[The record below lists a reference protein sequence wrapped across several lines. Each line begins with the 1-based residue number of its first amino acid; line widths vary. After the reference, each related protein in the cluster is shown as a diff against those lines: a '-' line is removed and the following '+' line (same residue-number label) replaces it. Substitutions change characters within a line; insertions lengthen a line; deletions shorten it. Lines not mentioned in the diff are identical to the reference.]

1 MIPCLY
7 NQSENLFSTNG
18 IGKLCDAV
26 SCIVT
31 EKRNGAYEL
40 KMTYPLDGLHVDHL
54 IEDNIILAKPSEQ
67 GDPQPFRIYH
77 VSTPLHGLL
86 EINARH
92 ISYQQNQITVSP
104 FTAGNA
110 HAAMSGLGTNS
121 ASACPFTFET
131 DIESNKQFTVS
142 VPSTIR
148 SCLGSM
154 ENSILETYGGE
165 FEWDMYRTILHA
177 HRGSDRGVKILY
189 GKNLIDF
196 QMERSI
202 DSLMTGVHPYWYKQ
216 DTETGEETLIE
227 LPEKIITV
235 NIGQTFERIEPLNCS
250 SVFSREPT
258 LEQIRDY
265 ARWYLQDEKFSRP
278 NADIKINFSQLWRL
292 PGYED
297 IVEAE
302 RVSLCDT
309 VHVFISRINLE
320 ISYKVTETEYNVLLE
335 RYDSIVLSNET
346 VRSKNRHSYFVGTI
360 ADLQAQADATEAATL
375 RNSTDIQQVSYT
387 VRDEVNGLESTIS
400 ETASQIRS
408 EVSDTA
414 NGLNSSITETASQIR
429 SEVSDSVNGLNSSI
443 TETASQIRS
452 EVSDSVNGLTSS
464 ITETASQIRS
474 EVSDSVNG
482 LNSSITETASQIRSE
497 VSDSVNGLTSS
508 ITETASQIRSEVSD
522 SVNGLS
528 SSITETASQ
537 IRSEVSDS
545 VNGLS
550 SSITETASQIR
561 SEVSDSVNG
570 LTSSITE
577 TASQIRSE
585 VSDSVNGLSSSI
597 TETAS
602 QIRSEVS
609 DSVNGINSSITQ
621 TASQIRTEVSDSVNE
636 LNSSITQTASQI
648 RSEVSDSVN
657 GLSSSITETASQ
669 IRSEVSDS
677 VNGLTSSITET
688 ASQIRSEV
696 SDSVNGLNSSIT
708 ETASQ
713 IRSEVSDSVNGLTS
727 SITETASQ
735 IRSEVSDSV
744 NGLTSSITE
753 TASQIRSE
761 VSDSVNGLNSSI
773 TETAS
778 QIRSEVSD
786 SVNGLNSSITETAS
800 QIRSEVSDNINGL
813 NSSITQTASQIRAE
827 ISDSVNGLSS
837 SITQTASQIRSEVSD
852 SVNGLNSSITQNA
865 NRISLVIDPSN
876 NKIKAA
882 AIVTEINNSA
892 SSVII
897 SASHVTIDGTVNLN
911 DVMQIYSNYVWIKK
925 KALFGADIA
934 TNYDV
939 YIDNGT
945 VEAYQYK
952 TTRGGKLTLYGASG
966 YSVDVNFTNAASMIT
981 ELQFVESSGRMYLQ
995 KKTAL
1000 NTNWHDAANFKIA
1013 DTQTYIDGVSAA
1025 WIDASDTVDL
1035 QGRLNGS
1042 GSFASIKGQ
1051 SYSSGIS
1058 LSYGDYYEVKTVYKT
1073 GPSNPDSSITRRINA
1088 PSMPSPTFAWRYSSK
1103 TAQFGVNLNNS
1114 ASGLYGTLQS
1124 NGADGVEMV
1133 SGNTSYADF
1142 SLDILLEGKHSSDSD
1157 YSSLNSR
1164 TPVTLSHGETYNIR
1178 ASWNGKSS
1186 RSSISTTITA
1196 PASDYSSGFT
1206 DGKNAISVIPVV
1218 LSGNVV
1224 PTDSGGWSQHG
1235 DATVQYTDGT
1245 QKTGIDCYGGVDVT
1259 AAVNYGRS
1267 MGGGTIDIP
1276 TTQIYTTSSAPSGA
1290 TLLTTLRNRFIQAQN
1305 DSDFV
1310 VFRVDC
1316 GSSQKWYYMEP

>member
-7 NQSENLFSTNG
+7 SQGETLFDSNG

-31 EKRNGAYEL
+31 EKRNGSYEL
-40 KMTYPLDGLHVDHL
+40 KMSYPVDGLHAEQLV
-54 IEDNIILAKPSEQ
+54 EENIILAKPSEQ
-67 GDPQPFRIYH
+67 GNPQPFRIYH
-77 VSTPLHGLL
+77 VSTPLNGQL
-86 EINARH
+86 EIDARH

-104 FTAGNA
+104 FTAGTVQ
-110 HAAMSGLGTNS
+110 AAMAGLRTNA

-131 DIESNKQFTVS
+131 DIVSEKPFTVT

-154 ENSILETYGGE
+154 DDSILDTYGGE

-177 HRGSDRGVKILY
+177 HRGADHGVKILY

-235 NIGQTFERIEPLNCS
+235 NIGQAFERIEPLNCS
-250 SVFSREPT
+250 SIFSREPT

-278 NADIKINFSQLWRL
+278 NADITINFAQLWRL
-292 PGYED
+292 PGYEE

-309 VHVFISRINLE
+309 VHVFISRLNLE

-346 VRSKNRHSYFVGTI
+346 VRSKNKRSYFVGTI
-360 ADLQAQADATEAATL
+360 ADLQTQADATEAATL
-375 RNSTDIQQVSYT
+375 RNSTDIQHVSYT
-387 VRDEVNGLESTIS
+387 MRDEVTGLESTIS

-414 NGLNSSITETASQIR
+414 
-429 SEVSDSVNGLNSSI
+429 
-443 TETASQIRS
+443 
-452 EVSDSVNGLTSS
+452 
-464 ITETASQIRS
+464 
-474 EVSDSVNG
+474 
-482 LNSSITETASQIRSE
+482 
-497 VSDSVNGLTSS
+497 
-508 ITETASQIRSEVSD
+508 
-522 SVNGLS
+522 
-528 SSITETASQ
+528 
-537 IRSEVSDS
+537 
-545 VNGLS
+545 
-550 SSITETASQIR
+550 
-561 SEVSDSVNG
+561 
-570 LTSSITE
+570 
-577 TASQIRSE
+577 
-585 VSDSVNGLSSSI
+585 
-597 TETAS
+597 
-602 QIRSEVS
+602 
-609 DSVNGINSSITQ
+609 
-621 TASQIRTEVSDSVNE
+621 
-636 LNSSITQTASQI
+636 
-648 RSEVSDSVN
+648 
-657 GLSSSITETASQ
+657 
-669 IRSEVSDS
+669 
-677 VNGLTSSITET
+677 
-688 ASQIRSEV
+688 
-696 SDSVNGLNSSIT
+696 NGLNSSIT

-753 TASQIRSE
+753 TASQIRAELTDSVNGLSSSITATASQIRAE
-761 VSDSVNGLNSSI
+761 LTDSVNGLSSSITATASQIRAELTDSVNGLNSSI
-773 TETAS
+773 TATASQLRAEWNDAVNGLNSSITATAS

-786 SVNGLNSSITETAS
+786 KVNSVRSIVSQEAS
-800 QIRSEVSDNINGL
+800 QIRQEISNATSAASIVAKINQAGSNVTISADTIDLNGL
-813 NSSITQTASQIRAE
+813 ITAMQTHH
-827 ISDSVNGLSS
+827 
-837 SITQTASQIRSEVSD
+837 
-852 SVNGLNSSITQNA
+852 
-865 NRISLVIDPSN
+865 
-876 NKIKAA
+876 IK
-882 AIVTEINNSA
+882 
-892 SSVII
+892 
-897 SASHVTIDGTVNLN
+897 
-911 DVMQIYSNYVWIKK
+911 
-925 KALFGADIA
+925 
-934 TNYDV
+934 
-939 YIDNGT
+939 
-945 VEAYQYK
+945 
-952 TTRGGKLTLYGASG
+952 
-966 YSVDVNFTNAASMIT
+966 
-981 ELQFVESSGRMYLQ
+981 VESINCTDWMSIGDDIWYVGGGH
-995 KKTAL
+995 AY
-1000 NTNWHDAANFKIA
+1000 ANLSHGHTLSANSNGVVTMGGMTWDTSEMSFNMA
-1013 DTQTYIDGVSAA
+1013 DTAWYAGRVSAI
-1025 WIDASDTVDL
+1025 WTDASNTVDL

-1124 NGADGVEMV
+1124 NGSDGVEMV
-1133 SGNTSYADF
+1133 SGGSSYADY
-1142 SLDILLEGKHSSDSD
+1142 SLDILLEGKHSSDSS

-1164 TPVTLSHGETYNIR
+1164 TPVTLSYGETYNIR
-1178 ASWNGKSS
+1178 ASWNGKNT

-1224 PTDSGGWSQHG
+1224 STDSGGWAQHG
-1235 DATVQYTDGT
+1235 DATVKYTDGT

-1259 AAVNYGRS
+1259 AAVNYGKS
-1267 MGGGTIDIP
+1267 LASGGSASSIDLSNFSWAGDQWSTAGSTRLGTLANLINTYKNSRGYIYFDAAIIGGSGTKRYFIP
-1276 TTQIYTTSSAPSGA
+1276 IG
-1290 TLLTTLRNRFIQAQN
+1290 
-1305 DSDFV
+1305 
-1310 VFRVDC
+1310 
-1316 GSSQKWYYMEP
+1316 